1 MSNTTKR
8 RRLAALEARAGKGDG
23 ARAYVCY
30 PTAAACD
37 AARAVGAIPAGVK
50 VYVGVCPDDWEVSS
64 HDHGKQTATA

>member
-8 RRLAALEARAGKGDG
+8 RRLAVLEARAALTGDR
-23 ARAYVCY
+23 RAYVCY

-37 AARAVGAIPAGVK
+37 AAGAVGAIPAGVK
-50 VYVGVCPDDWEVSS
+50 VYVGVCPDDWEVSN